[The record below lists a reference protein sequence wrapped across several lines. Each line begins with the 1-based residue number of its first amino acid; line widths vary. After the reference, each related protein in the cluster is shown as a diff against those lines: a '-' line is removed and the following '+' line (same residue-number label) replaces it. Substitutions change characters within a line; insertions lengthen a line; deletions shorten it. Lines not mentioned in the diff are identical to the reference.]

1 MAEKQRI
8 NKELAQSIKNYEA
21 ALRLF
26 QKESYEKAAELFQ
39 KMTESTALEVASR
52 ARIYLSV
59 CEKKLHPANPELKS
73 ADDHYEYGVMRLNDR
88 ALESALEHLARA
100 DKLQPDQDHIKFALA
115 AAHSLSGNLD
125 AAIEALGEAVRL
137 NPTNSIHARRDEDF
151 RPLEEDP
158 RFQELVA
165 GKRL

>member
-39 KMTESTALEVASR
+39 KLAEGTILEVASR
-52 ARIYLSV
+52 ARIHLSV
-59 CEKKLHPANPELKS
+59 CEERLHPASPELKS
-73 ADDHYEYGVMRLNDR
+73 ADDHYEYGIRQLNIR
-88 ALESALEHLARA
+88 ALEPALEHFARA

-137 NPTNSIHARRDEDF
+137 NPTNAIHARRDEDF
-151 RPLEEDP
+151 RPLEEDS
-158 RFQELVA
+158 RFQELVTS
-165 GKRL
+165 KRL